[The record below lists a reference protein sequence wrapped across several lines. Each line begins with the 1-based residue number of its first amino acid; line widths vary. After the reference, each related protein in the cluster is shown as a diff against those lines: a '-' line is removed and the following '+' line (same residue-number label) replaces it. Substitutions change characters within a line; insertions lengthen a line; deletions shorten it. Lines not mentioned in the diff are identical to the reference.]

1 MVLHTFQNRSL
12 RVPFQRPVLVKVV
25 GDGSRTLGATA
36 LNLSSQGMFL
46 STPEAIAPGTQL
58 HLALLAGG
66 KLLPFAHAVVV
77 RESMAPAKHLVG
89 VGVQFTTFLHPKA
102 AEMIG
107 HVVSL
112 IDTTDAAPTQRLPR
126 RRSNHRAW
134 ALAATV
140 LFVAGAAFA
149 AVRLQAPVMA
159 SESTP
164 ALPKISPTA
173 SSAET
178 SAMPDST
185 VVETPLSE
193 ERSAQHSRTFHL
205 STGTIKA
212 LTLTENEG
220 MLSVDVDTTRRTH
233 MRATLL
239 ENPRR
244 LKLDIDTRG
253 PKAPKTIATGLASAT
268 AVHISRLKN
277 KTQLMLSLSRPVLS
291 LDEPKIATE
300 FLVRARREDEGVP
313 AGTSRMSNKAVAEK
327 DQRVRIIQAQDRSEQ
342 VTQVN
347 TDGGRIELSLRDA
360 PESPLRLGRAGIAV
374 R

>member
-66 KLLPFAHAVVV
+66 RLLPFAHAVVV
-77 RESMAPAKHLVG
+77 RESMAPAQHLVG
-89 VGVQFTTFLHPKA
+89 VGVQFTTFLHPRA

-112 IDTTDAAPTQRLPR
+112 IDTADAAPVQRLPR
-126 RRSNHRAW
+126 RKTTHRVW
-134 ALAATV
+134 AVAATL
-140 LFVAGAAFA
+140 LFVAGASFA
-149 AVRLQAPVMA
+149 AVRLQAPAVNA
-159 SESTP
+159 QPTLTGP
-164 ALPKISPTA
+164 AALPNDSSVEKPDAPGTIIEESPAAQEPTA
-173 SSAET
+173 T
-178 SAMPDST
+178 
-185 VVETPLSE
+185 
-193 ERSAQHSRTFHL
+193 HSRTFHL
-205 STGTIKA
+205 STGTIKT

-220 MLSVDVDTTRRTH
+220 ALSVDVDTTRRTNI
-233 MRATLL
+233 RAVLL
-239 ENPRR
+239 EKPRR

-268 AVHISRLKN
+268 AVHVSRLKN
-277 KTQLMLSLSRPVLS
+277 KTQLIVSL
-291 LDEPKIATE
+291 
-300 FLVRARREDEGVP
+300 
-313 AGTSRMSNKAVAEK
+313 
-327 DQRVRIIQAQDRSEQ
+327 SEQ
-342 VTQVN
+342 VTLVN
-347 TDGGRIELSLRDA
+347 ADGGRFELSLRA
-360 PESPLRLGRAGIAV
+360 EPENPLRLGRAGIAA